1 MLWVKSFHILFVVTW
16 MSGLLYLPRLYVYH
30 AQADDEISME
40 RFKVMERKLFFGI
53 ATPGGVISLVT
64 GLWLWLVY
72 GFSGAW
78 LHYKLLAVAVLIL
91 YHILCLKYM
100 IDFKKNQNSKSH
112 VFYRWFNELPVL
124 VLAAIILLVVFKPI
138 W

>member
-30 AQADDEISME
+30 AQADDEIGME

-53 ATPGGVISLVT
+53 ATPGGVISLIT
-64 GLWLWLVY
+64 GFWLWLGY

-124 VLAAIILLVVFKPI
+124 VLMAIILLVVFKPI

>member
-1 MLWVKSFHILFVVTW
+1 MLWVKSFHILFVITW

-30 AQADDEISME
+30 AQADDEIGIE

-64 GLWLWLVY
+64 GIWLWLGY
-72 GFSGAW
+72 GFGGAW

-124 VLAAIILLVVFKPI
+124 VLMAIILLVVFKPI

>member
-1 MLWVKSFHILFVVTW
+1 MLWVKSFHILFVITW

-30 AQADDEISME
+30 AQADDEISIE

-53 ATPGGVISLVT
+53 ATPGGVISLIT
-64 GLWLWLVY
+64 GFWLWLGY
-72 GFSGAW
+72 GFSGTW

>member
-1 MLWVKSFHILFVVTW
+1 MLWIKSFHILFVVTW

-30 AQADDEISME
+30 AQADDEIGIE

-53 ATPGGVISLVT
+53 ATPGGVISLIT
-64 GLWLWLVY
+64 GFWLWLGY

-100 IDFKKNQNSKSH
+100 IDFKKNKNSKSH

-124 VLAAIILLVVFKPI
+124 VLMAIILLVVFKPI

>member
-1 MLWVKSFHILFVVTW
+1 MELSFE
-16 MSGLLYLPRLYVYH
+16 GRLYVYH
-30 AQADDEISME
+30 AQADDEIGIE

-64 GLWLWLVY
+64 GIWLWLGY
-72 GFSGAW
+72 GFGGAW

-124 VLAAIILLVVFKPI
+124 VLMAIILLVVFKPI